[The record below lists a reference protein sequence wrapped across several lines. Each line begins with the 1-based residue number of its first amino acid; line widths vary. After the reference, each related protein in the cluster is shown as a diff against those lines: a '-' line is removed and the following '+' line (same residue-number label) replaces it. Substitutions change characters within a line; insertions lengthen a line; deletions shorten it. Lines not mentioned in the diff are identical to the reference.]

1 MAVGVC
7 HSDKKSVC
15 RNLQYN
21 ENVNMPDS
29 PGWKW
34 VPDST
39 GRCSMDHYMIRL
51 KSREEGRARKT
62 YRVEV
67 KEDTV
72 DAKSAPNVTQI
83 VLLLLLLPLLGIIFA
98 GLRYSLTSLNPQ
110 DDLQL
115 VLILTVIA
123 AILGLRIWLIQRKAD
138 KTLRYFLM
146 TRIINAPGNRNGAY
160 AGAAQRTA
168 NQTWGRTAYAEDAA
182 YAGDVAYAG
191 EDIAGSVEMEEPEER
206 VWVAEWHLSEA
217 YRRYSR
223 LQAIPLAALALGGII
238 FLYAIAYRFNTS
250 HDTAR
255 TMLLMGEAGLLR
267 DIALPLSKVDG
278 YRHLAAR
285 RRQTLSRSNC
295 PCHNNREKW
304 RDLIIWVSSWMNWG
318 VVARYHVSRCMAG
331 KCGKCAGYGWRKSRY
346 LV

>member
-1 MAVGVC
+1 MSQRQKAVCG
-7 HSDKKSVC
+7 
-15 RNLQYN
+15 NLQYS

-34 VPDST
+34 VQTVQTETAD
-39 GRCSMDHYMIRL
+39 RYLIRL

-67 KEDTV
+67 KGRYSGCKECAQCDT
-72 DAKSAPNVTQI
+72 DCASATVASA
-83 VLLLLLLPLLGIIFA
+83 VGDYFA

-146 TRIINAPGNRNGAY
+146 TRIINAPGNRN
-160 AGAAQRTA
+160 R
-168 NQTWGRTAYAEDAA
+168 AYAEPRSAPQTRPGDGRHMQKTRHMPGTQHTQEKTLPVRWRWKNRKSGSGWRSGTCRRRTGVTAA
-182 YAGDVAYAG
+182 CRQ
-191 EDIAGSVEMEEPEER
+191 S
-206 VWVAEWHLSEA
+206 HL
-217 YRRYSR
+217 RH
-223 LQAIPLAALALGGII
+223 LHWGII

-255 TMLLMGEAGLLR
+255 TMLLMGEAGLYMTLL
-267 DIALPLSKVDG
+267 AL
-278 YRHLAAR
+278 
-285 RRQTLSRSNC
+285 
-295 PCHNNREKW
+295 
-304 RDLIIWVSSWMNWG
+304 
-318 VVARYHVSRCMAG
+318 
-331 KCGKCAGYGWRKSRY
+331 
-346 LV
+346 

>member
-1 MAVGVC
+1 MAVGLC

-34 VPDST
+34 VQTVQTETAD
-39 GRCSMDHYMIRL
+39 RYLIRL

-255 TMLLMGEAGLLR
+255 TMLLMGEAGLYMTLL
-267 DIALPLSKVDG
+267 ALLSKVME
-278 YRHLAAR
+278 YRYLKKAKA
-285 RRQTLSRSNC
+285 QA
-295 PCHNNREKW
+295 K
-304 RDLIIWVSSWMNWG
+304 
-318 VVARYHVSRCMAG
+318 RYHAKIARVITTGKNGATKYYLYEFMDELGRRCEARAMYPVRQANVG
-331 KCGKCAGYGWRKSRY
+331 N

>member
-1 MAVGVC
+1 MAVGLC
-7 HSDKKSVC
+7 HSDKKAVC
-15 RNLQYN
+15 RNLQYS

-34 VPDST
+34 VQTVQTETAD
-39 GRCSMDHYMIRL
+39 RYLIRL

-146 TRIINAPGNRNGAY
+146 TRIINAPGNRK
-160 AGAAQRTA
+160 Q
-168 NQTWGRTAYAEDAA
+168 
-182 YAGDVAYAG
+182 
-191 EDIAGSVEMEEPEER
+191 
-206 VWVAEWHLSEA
+206 H
-217 YRRYSR
+217 
-223 LQAIPLAALALGGII
+223 
-238 FLYAIAYRFNTS
+238 
-250 HDTAR
+250 
-255 TMLLMGEAGLLR
+255 
-267 DIALPLSKVDG
+267 
-278 YRHLAAR
+278 
-285 RRQTLSRSNC
+285 
-295 PCHNNREKW
+295 
-304 RDLIIWVSSWMNWG
+304 
-318 VVARYHVSRCMAG
+318 
-331 KCGKCAGYGWRKSRY
+331 
-346 LV
+346 

>member
-1 MAVGVC
+1 MAVGLC
-7 HSDKKSVC
+7 HSDKKAVC
-15 RNLQYN
+15 RNLQYS

-34 VPDST
+34 VQTVQTEAAD
-39 GRCSMDHYMIRL
+39 RYLIRL

-146 TRIINAPGNRNGAY
+146 TRIINVPGNRNGAY

-182 YAGDVAYAG
+182 YARGRSIRRRRHCRFGGDGRTGRAG
-191 EDIAGSVEMEEPEER
+191 
-206 VWVAEWHLSEA
+206 
-217 YRRYSR
+217 
-223 LQAIPLAALALGGII
+223 LGGGVALVGGVPALQPPAGNPTCGTCTGGNHI
-238 FLYAIAYRFNTS
+238 FV
-250 HDTAR
+250 
-255 TMLLMGEAGLLR
+255 R
-267 DIALPLSKVDG
+267 DCVPV
-278 YRHLAAR
+278 
-285 RRQTLSRSNC
+285 
-295 PCHNNREKW
+295 
-304 RDLIIWVSSWMNWG
+304 
-318 VVARYHVSRCMAG
+318 
-331 KCGKCAGYGWRKSRY
+331 
-346 LV
+346 

>member
-1 MAVGVC
+1 MCGNRLQFYLGHLGMAYTKETGYFPEKRECSDKERNMAVGLC

-34 VPDST
+34 VQTVQTEAAD
-39 GRCSMDHYMIRL
+39 RYLIRL

-67 KEDTV
+67 KEDAV
-72 DAKSAPNVTQI
+72 NAKSAPNVEQI

-182 YAGDVAYAG
+182 YARGRSIRRRRHCRFGGDGRTGRAG
-191 EDIAGSVEMEEPEER
+191 
-206 VWVAEWHLSEA
+206 
-217 YRRYSR
+217 
-223 LQAIPLAALALGGII
+223 LGGGVALVGGVPALQSPAGNPTCGTCTGGNHI
-238 FLYAIAYRFNTS
+238 FV
-250 HDTAR
+250 
-255 TMLLMGEAGLLR
+255 R
-267 DIALPLSKVDG
+267 DCVPV
-278 YRHLAAR
+278 
-285 RRQTLSRSNC
+285 
-295 PCHNNREKW
+295 
-304 RDLIIWVSSWMNWG
+304 
-318 VVARYHVSRCMAG
+318 
-331 KCGKCAGYGWRKSRY
+331 
-346 LV
+346 

>member
-1 MAVGVC
+1 MAVGLC
-7 HSDKKSVC
+7 HSDKKAVC
-15 RNLQYN
+15 RNLQYS

-34 VPDST
+34 VQTVQTETAD
-39 GRCSMDHYMIRL
+39 RYLIRL

-160 AGAAQRTA
+160 AVPRSAP
-168 NQTWGRTAYAEDAA
+168 QTRPGDGRHMQKTRHMPGTQHTQEKTLP
-182 YAGDVAYAG
+182 VRWRWKNRKS
-191 EDIAGSVEMEEPEER
+191 GS
-206 VWVAEWHLSEA
+206 
-217 YRRYSR
+217 
-223 LQAIPLAALALGGII
+223 
-238 FLYAIAYRFNTS
+238 
-250 HDTAR
+250 
-255 TMLLMGEAGLLR
+255 
-267 DIALPLSKVDG
+267 
-278 YRHLAAR
+278 
-285 RRQTLSRSNC
+285 
-295 PCHNNREKW
+295 
-304 RDLIIWVSSWMNWG
+304 
-318 VVARYHVSRCMAG
+318 
-331 KCGKCAGYGWRKSRY
+331 GWREWP
-346 LV
+346 LVGGVPALQPPAGNPTCGTCTGGNHIFVRDCVPV

>member
-1 MAVGVC
+1 MAVGLC

-34 VPDST
+34 VQTVQTETAD
-39 GRCSMDHYMIRL
+39 RYLIRL

-146 TRIINAPGNRNGAY
+146 TRSDPKR
-160 AGAAQRTA
+160 
-168 NQTWGRTAYAEDAA
+168 
-182 YAGDVAYAG
+182 
-191 EDIAGSVEMEEPEER
+191 
-206 VWVAEWHLSEA
+206 
-217 YRRYSR
+217 
-223 LQAIPLAALALGGII
+223 
-238 FLYAIAYRFNTS
+238 
-250 HDTAR
+250 
-255 TMLLMGEAGLLR
+255 
-267 DIALPLSKVDG
+267 
-278 YRHLAAR
+278 
-285 RRQTLSRSNC
+285 
-295 PCHNNREKW
+295 
-304 RDLIIWVSSWMNWG
+304 
-318 VVARYHVSRCMAG
+318 
-331 KCGKCAGYGWRKSRY
+331 
-346 LV
+346 

>member
-1 MAVGVC
+1 MAVGLC
-7 HSDKKSVC
+7 HSDKKAVC
-15 RNLQYN
+15 RNLQYS

-34 VPDST
+34 VQTVQTEAAD
-39 GRCSMDHYMIRL
+39 RYLIRL

-146 TRIINAPGNRNGAY
+146 TRIINVPGIGTGHMRVPRSVQQTRPGDGRHMQKTRHMPGTQHTQEKTLPVRWRWKNRKSGS
-160 AGAAQRTA
+160 GWRSGTCRRRTGVTAACRQ
-168 NQTWGRTAYAEDAA
+168 
-182 YAGDVAYAG
+182 
-191 EDIAGSVEMEEPEER
+191 S
-206 VWVAEWHLSEA
+206 HL
-217 YRRYSR
+217 
-223 LQAIPLAALALGGII
+223 
-238 FLYAIAYRFNTS
+238 
-250 HDTAR
+250 
-255 TMLLMGEAGLLR
+255 
-267 DIALPLSKVDG
+267 
-278 YRHLAAR
+278 RHLHWGGSYFCTRLRTGLTRPMTLHAR
-285 RRQTLSRSNC
+285 C
-295 PCHNNREKW
+295 F
-304 RDLIIWVSSWMNWG
+304 
-318 VVARYHVSRCMAG
+318 
-331 KCGKCAGYGWRKSRY
+331 
-346 LV
+346 